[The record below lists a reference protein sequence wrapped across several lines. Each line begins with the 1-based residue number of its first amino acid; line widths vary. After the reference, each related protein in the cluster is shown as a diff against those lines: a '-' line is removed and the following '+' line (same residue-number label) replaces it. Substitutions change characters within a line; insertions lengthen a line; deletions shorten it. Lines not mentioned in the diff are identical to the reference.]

1 MASIQELRSILTNC
15 KTIAVVGI
23 SEQWHRPSYF
33 VGKYLLEHGYR
44 MIPVNPRYKEVLGQT
59 CYPDLESVPTPIDMV
74 DVFRRSEELMPIAK
88 QTLVVGAKVLWQ
100 QLTVCNHE
108 AHDYVRERGLTSVMD
123 RCVKIEHA
131 RLFGGLNWMG
141 VNTGMLSAKRPRQL
155 PY

>member
-88 QTLVVGAKVLWQ
+88 QTLVIGAKVLWQ

-141 VNTGMLSAKRPRQL
+141 VNTSMLSAKRPRQL

>member
-88 QTLVVGAKVLWQ
+88 QTLVIGAKVLWQ

-108 AHDYVRERGLTSVMD
+108 AHDYVREHGLTSVMD

>member
-88 QTLVVGAKVLWQ
+88 QTLLIGAKVLWQ

>member
-1 MASIQELRSILTNC
+1 MASIQELRSILTHC

-23 SEQWHRPSYF
+23 SQQWHRPSYF

-44 MIPVNPRYKEVLGQT
+44 MIPVNPRYTEVLGQT
-59 CYPDLESVPTPIDMV
+59 CYSDLESVPLPVDMV
-74 DVFRRSEELMPIAK
+74 DVFRRSEELMPIAS
-88 QTLVVGAKVLWQ
+88 QAVAIGAKVLWQ

>member
-33 VGKYLLEHGYR
+33 VGKYLIEHGYR

-88 QTLVVGAKVLWQ
+88 QTLVIGAKVLWQ

>member
-1 MASIQELRSILTNC
+1 
-15 KTIAVVGI
+15 
-23 SEQWHRPSYF
+23 
-33 VGKYLLEHGYR
+33 

-88 QTLVVGAKVLWQ
+88 QTLVIGAKVLWQ

>member
-44 MIPVNPRYKEVLGQT
+44 MIPVNPRYKELLGQT

-88 QTLVVGAKVLWQ
+88 QTLVIGAKVLWQ

>member
-1 MASIQELRSILTNC
+1 MASIQELRRILTNC

-88 QTLVVGAKVLWQ
+88 QTLVIGAKVLWQ